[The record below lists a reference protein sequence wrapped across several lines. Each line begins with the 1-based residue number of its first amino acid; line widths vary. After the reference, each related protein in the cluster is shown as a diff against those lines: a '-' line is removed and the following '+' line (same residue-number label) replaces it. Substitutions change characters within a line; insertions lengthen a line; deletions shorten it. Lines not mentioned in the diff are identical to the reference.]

1 MKEIVAKVSK
11 CLMGRMIEVSKQTQ
25 TAAGLSVKMFASTN
39 AYGHPVGLCGQPRSI

>member
-1 MKEIVAKVSK
+1 MKEIAATMSK
-11 CLMGRMIEVSKQTQ
+11 CLMGKVNEVSKQTQ